1 MNLEKEGSLNDLNN
15 LKHVQED
22 LHVMRNRV
30 QLLRQQLQKEKD
42 SIKKHKSMTDDMVK
56 RKVEISKIN
65 SLVTLV

>member
-1 MNLEKEGSLNDLNN
+1 MSLEKEGSLNDLNN

>member
-1 MNLEKEGSLNDLNN
+1 MSLEKEGSLNDLNN

-65 SLVTLV
+65 SLVSLV

>member
-1 MNLEKEGSLNDLNN
+1 MSLEKEGSLNDLNN
-15 LKHVQED
+15 FKHVQED

-65 SLVTLV
+65 SLVTHL

>member
-1 MNLEKEGSLNDLNN
+1 MSLEKEGSLNDLNN

-65 SLVTLV
+65 SLVTLI

>member
-1 MNLEKEGSLNDLNN
+1 MSLEKEGSLNDLNN

-22 LHVMRNRV
+22 LHVMKNRV

-65 SLVTLV
+65 SLVTHH